1 MIHYRHDI
9 ERARAP
15 FNAGLFRRMFAYTL
29 ARPRR
34 VMLAGTLGAVITV
47 ANMIQPIVVGVAIDR
62 GIAASDVVLLGQ
74 MSLAYLF
81 LATAASVAAGLM
93 VWTTGNIGQSMMYQ
107 IRMEM
112 FNKIQRLS
120 LGFFDRTNSG
130 SILSR
135 FLGDVYTLNE
145 VMTEGLVWTVVDL
158 ITVCGVFIIML
169 TLSWQLALVAFAVM
183 PLLAIF
189 GALFRIHA
197 ARAYRWVRALLS
209 ETNANLAESILGI
222 RTTKSFTR
230 ERENERLFG
239 LVTQKTLDAHR
250 KARLIGVTIIPVTDI
265 LAAVA
270 IAAVLVYGGSLVLG
284 EGALQLGVVV
294 TFLLYVQRL
303 FGPIQEIGVRFD
315 LLQAAMASAERIF
328 GIIETEELVKD
339 RSDAIELPAISGRV
353 DFDQVDFSY
362 LPDQPVLHKV
372 SFAIEPGQTFALVG
386 ATGAGKTTMVNLLYR
401 FYDISSGSIRVD
413 GYDVRTV
420 TQRSLR
426 SQMGLVL
433 QDPFL
438 FRGTIHQNIAYGRPG
453 ASREEVIAAAKTANL
468 HESILAMDYGYDT
481 YVNERGSQL
490 SVGQRQLLSFARALL
505 IDPCILVL
513 DEATSSVDTK
523 TEVLVQSALAKLI
536 EGRTSIVIAH
546 RLSTIQNADQIL
558 VVDAGQ
564 IIERGTHEQLLAQHG
579 HYRRMYEI
587 GFELADAEM
596 TEALARSS

>member
-1 MIHYRHDI
+1 MIYYRHDI

-15 FNAGLFRRMFAYTL
+15 FNAGLFRRMFAYTV

-34 VMLAGTLGAVITV
+34 AVLAGTLGAVITV

-145 VMTEGLVWTVVDL
+145 VMTEGLVWTIVDL
-158 ITVCGVFIIML
+158 VTVCGIFIIML
-169 TLSWQLALVAFAVM
+169 SLSWQLALVAFAVM

-339 RSDAIELPAISGRV
+339 RSDAIELPTISGRV

>member
-15 FNAGLFRRMFAYTL
+15 FNAGLFRRMFAYTV

-34 VMLAGTLGAVITV
+34 AVLAGSLGAVITV
-47 ANMIQPIVVGVAIDR
+47 ASMIQPLVIGVAIDR

-74 MSLAYLF
+74 MSLAYLL
-81 LATAASVAAGLM
+81 LALAASIAAGLM

-158 ITVCGVFIIML
+158 VTVCGVFIIML
-169 TLSWQLALVAFAVM
+169 SLSWQLALVAFAVM

-284 EGALQLGVVV
+284 DGALQLGVVV

-339 RSDAIELPAISGRV
+339 RSDAIELPPISGRV
-353 DFDQVDFSY
+353 EFDQVEFSY

-401 FYDISSGSIRVD
+401 FYDIASGSIRVD

-438 FRGTIHQNIAYGRPG
+438 FRGSIHQNIAYGRSG

-490 SVGQRQLLSFARALL
+490 SVGQRQLISFARALL
-505 IDPCILVL
+505 IDPRILVL

-536 EGRTSIVIAH
+536 KGRTSIVIAH

>member
-15 FNAGLFRRMFAYTL
+15 FNAGLFRRMFAYTV

-34 VMLAGTLGAVITV
+34 AVLAGSLGAVITV
-47 ANMIQPIVVGVAIDR
+47 ASMIQPLVIGVAIDR

-74 MSLAYLF
+74 MSLAYLL
-81 LATAASVAAGLM
+81 LALTASIAAGLM

-158 ITVCGVFIIML
+158 VTVCGVFIIML
-169 TLSWQLALVAFAVM
+169 SLSWQLALVAFAVM

-284 EGALQLGVVV
+284 DAALQLGVVV

-339 RSDAIELPAISGRV
+339 RSDAIELPPISGRV
-353 DFDQVDFSY
+353 EFDQVEFSY

-401 FYDISSGSIRVD
+401 FYDIASGSIRVD

-438 FRGTIHQNIAYGRPG
+438 FRGGIHQNIAYGRPG

-505 IDPCILVL
+505 IDPRILVL

-536 EGRTSIVIAH
+536 KGRTSIVIAH

-579 HYRRMYEI
+579 HYRRLYEI